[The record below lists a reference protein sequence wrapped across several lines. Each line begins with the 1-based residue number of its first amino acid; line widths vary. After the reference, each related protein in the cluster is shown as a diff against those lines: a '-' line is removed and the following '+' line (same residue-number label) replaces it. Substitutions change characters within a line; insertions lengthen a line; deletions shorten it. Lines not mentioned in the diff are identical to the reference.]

1 MALREGVAGE
11 RRPEPQPHSRRGLTM
26 VASMAAAVL
35 CIGGFGA
42 VVAGSGPGDS
52 LYGLRT
58 ALFGEKTVVRDDKV
72 ALAAQ
77 TEMAQVQ
84 QMIDQGDWDQA
95 QQKLQAV
102 STQVQSVDDVTTKT
116 DLIQQWNEL
125 SVKVGTRDANA
136 TLPPSTPGEPAA
148 PPPTGVTLLELPAVT
163 TSTTTVTTS
172 TEDAT
177 SGETTTSGG
186 TTTSGETTTSG
197 RPRPGRPRRHR
208 HDRPGR
214 PRRRR
219 PRPRR
224 PLRPRRRR
232 PLRPRRRRLRRPR
245 RLDDNVRPGHDGSAR
260 PRRHRSRPRRPPVTT
275 DVGSARPPRRRLPA
289 NRAATTTAATSAAPQ
304 APATE
309 ESPVVVATTTAPAP
323 APRTQQQTT
332 TSAEVP
338 PPAPAPAQEAP
349 ATRQHQEDLVTTTRC
364 LRRPVDGLLNG
375 LNGLSRQRY
384 PSLSEVASLSEA
396 SA

>member
-1 MALREGVAGE
+1 MTMLEGWRDGVRRHPTDAVVTEQEAAAALRAGVAGE
-11 RRPEPQPHSRRGLTM
+11 RRPEPQPRSRRGLTM

-58 ALFGEKTVVRDDKV
+58 VLFGEKNVVRDDKV

-84 QMIDQGDWDQA
+84 QMIDKGDWDQA

-136 TLPPSTPGEPAA
+136 TLPPSSVGEPAV
-148 PPPTGVTLLELPAVT
+148 PPPAGVTLLELPAVT
-163 TSTTTVTTS
+163 TSTATVTTS
-172 TEDAT
+172 TEGAT
-177 SGETTTSGG
+177 TTTSRGHHDVGG
-186 TTTSGETTTSG
+186 DHDVGRDHDSG

-208 HDRPGR
+208 ARPPPGR
-214 PRRRR
+214 PRRCR
-219 PRPRR
+219 PPARR

-232 PLRPRRRRLRRPR
+232 PLRPRRRPLRPPPPPRPQRPPRPR
-245 RLDDNVRPGHDGSAR
+245 RPL
-260 PRRHRSRPRRPPVTT
+260 RPRRPPPTT
-275 DVGSARPPRRRLPA
+275 TSTSAPTSAPTTTTTPA
-289 NRAATTTAATSAAPQ
+289 ASRAATTTAATSAAPQ

-309 ESPVVVATTTAPAP
+309 ESPVVVATTTTPAP

-332 TSAEVP
+332 TTAEVS
-338 PPAPAPAQEAP
+338 PAPAPAQQAP
-349 ATRQHQEDLVTTTRC
+349 PTQQHQEELVTTTV
-364 LRRPVDGLLNG
+364 PAPAG
-375 LNGLSRQRY
+375 
-384 PSLSEVASLSEA
+384 
-396 SA
+396 